1 MNTLDRNPYRGIAP
15 EELHVAIRR
24 AHVERAL
31 VVRRMFQALG
41 TWLGRIIHREHGAR
55 PDLRTATCR

>member
-1 MNTLDRNPYRGIAP
+1 MNTLDRNPYRGITP

-31 VVRRMFQALG
+31 AVRDMFQALG
-41 TWLGRIIHREHGAR
+41 SWLGRIIHREHGTG
-55 PDLRTATCR
+55 PDLRITTGR

>member
-1 MNTLDRNPYRGIAP
+1 MSKFDSNPYSGITP

-31 VVRRMFQALG
+31 VLRQLFQALG
-41 TWLGRIIHREHGAR
+41 AWVGRVIHREQAAAPG
-55 PDLRTATCR
+55 LRTAAGR

>member
-1 MNTLDRNPYRGIAP
+1 MSTLDRNPYRGITP

-31 VVRRMFQALG
+31 AVRDMFQALRS
-41 TWLGRIIHREHGAR
+41 WLGRIIHREHGAEPR
-55 PDLRTATCR
+55 LRTATCR